1 MRYQSVSKTKAL
13 KRVQTHI
20 LSMLDELAT
29 VAQNAAVSAGEFLR
43 ERFTNGT
50 TDAEY
55 RTTDAKA
62 HADEAAERL
71 VIETIREHYPD
82 HSITAEEAG
91 HLDGNESYRWI
102 IDALDG
108 TNNFLAGIP
117 TFGAAVTAV
126 DSNDDPL
133 TTAVS
138 VPAIEDI
145 YTARRDDGVRYNDRI
160 VEVTDGETPPIEAGT
175 VAFVIGSPV
184 VYDGAG
190 RNNASKIR
198 WELGQT
204 TKRCIQ
210 TWAPVVHW
218 GLLSRGAL
226 DGYVCLHPDEREQV
240 AGELLASEAGCIV
253 RREGP
258 LSVFAPNQTAVD
270 ALFET
275 AMTTHEPLS

>member
-1 MRYQSVSKTKAL
+1 MHYQSVSRTKAL
-13 KRVQTHI
+13 RRVQTHI
-20 LSMLDELAT
+20 TSILDELAT
-29 VAQNAAVSAGEFLR
+29 VAQNAAVSAGEFLC

-50 TDAEY
+50 TDTDY

-71 VIETIREHYPD
+71 VIETIRNHYLD
-82 HSITAEEAG
+82 HQITAEEAG

-126 DSNDDPL
+126 DSNDNPL

-138 VPAIEDI
+138 VPA
-145 YTARRDDGVRYNDRI
+145 
-160 VEVTDGETPPIEAGT
+160 IEAGT

-184 VYDGAG
+184 VYGGAG

-226 DGYVCLHPDEREQV
+226 VAMSVCTRMSV
-240 AGELLASEAGCIV
+240 SRSLASCWHV
-253 RREGP
+253 RQGVSFVVRDHYRCSHRTR
-258 LSVFAPNQTAVD
+258 LLLTRSLRQQ
-270 ALFET
+270 
-275 AMTTHEPLS
+275 

>member
-1 MRYQSVSKTKAL
+1 MHYQSVSRTKAL
-13 KRVQTHI
+13 RRVQTHI
-20 LSMLDELAT
+20 TSILDELAT
-29 VAQNAAVSAGEFLR
+29 VAQNAAVSAGEFLC

-50 TDAEY
+50 TDTDY

-62 HADEAAERL
+62 HTDEAAERL
-71 VIETIREHYPD
+71 VIETIRNHYLD
-82 HSITAEEAG
+82 HQITAEEAG

-126 DSNDDPL
+126 DSNDNPL

-138 VPAIEDI
+138 VPA
-145 YTARRDDGVRYNDRI
+145 
-160 VEVTDGETPPIEAGT
+160 IEAGT

-184 VYDGAG
+184 VYGGAG

-218 GLLSRGAL
+218 GL
-226 DGYVCLHPDEREQV
+226 REQV
-240 AGELLASEAGCIV
+240 AGELLACEAGCIV
-253 RREGP
+253 RREGS

-275 AMTTHEPLS
+275 AISTHEPLS